1 MSNILVVK
9 DKVQRFTREIFN
21 DVRIDDDGD
30 LLIPIE
36 NTAIFV
42 RVWERDFE
50 STEQEKFFDENQLS
64 KVMVNIWAYVLVE
77 LQGSPE
83 LFKWVAVD
91 GQDCIV
97 GHFLLV
103 PTDDQESSFRLIF
116 ADQIPGDTLD
126 PGELKEALL
135 AVTQDT
141 MRAALQKH
149 AALFS
154 MNKVSLL
161 PLPVE
166 QYGAWNELQA
176 KVAQHEAAL
185 LQARSRLDQFV
196 PPSYSDIVNLPAR
209 ISLSLPPLPEVKT
222 FTMPNGL
229 MVYVVQEKSVP
240 RRACSLVFKDA
251 EVIRL
256 NMAIAGKEAAAR
268 LAGSLLLCGSQKRTA
283 KEIDDLLSEKGCL
296 MLVDATRFEVSSLV
310 HNFDESLAL
319 AVSIFNERD
328 FVQSYFDQ
336 KKNEFR
342 DSIVASQNSPGY
354 LLGKFLQ
361 KTLYKNYPWIRQEEQ
376 MLAEMDAVTFNDVRD
391 C

>member
-77 LQGSPE
+77 LQGSSE

-135 AVTQDT
+135 AVMSSTEDGIE
-141 MRAALQKH
+141 
-149 AALFS
+149 
-154 MNKVSLL
+154 LL
-161 PLPVE
+161 KPRF
-166 QYGAWNELQA
+166 GG
-176 KVAQHEAAL
+176 
-185 LQARSRLDQFV
+185 
-196 PPSYSDIVNLPAR
+196 
-209 ISLSLPPLPEVKT
+209 KT
-222 FTMPNGL
+222 F
-229 MVYVVQEKSVP
+229 
-240 RRACSLVFKDA
+240 A
-251 EVIRL
+251 EVT
-256 NMAIAGKEAAAR
+256 
-268 LAGSLLLCGSQKRTA
+268 Q
-283 KEIDDLLSEKGCL
+283 
-296 MLVDATRFEVSSLV
+296 
-310 HNFDESLAL
+310 
-319 AVSIFNERD
+319 
-328 FVQSYFDQ
+328 
-336 KKNEFR
+336 
-342 DSIVASQNSPGY
+342 
-354 LLGKFLQ
+354 
-361 KTLYKNYPWIRQEEQ
+361 
-376 MLAEMDAVTFNDVRD
+376 
-391 C
+391 